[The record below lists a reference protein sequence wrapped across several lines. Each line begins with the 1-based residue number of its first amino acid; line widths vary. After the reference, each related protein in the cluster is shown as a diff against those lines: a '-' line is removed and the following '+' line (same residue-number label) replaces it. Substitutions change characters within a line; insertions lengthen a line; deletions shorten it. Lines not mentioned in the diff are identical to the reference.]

1 MSKKQYAKCEEY
13 WKNVEKLP
21 EFDTLVKASRLL
33 SNGGY
38 WGPEAE
44 ENIQPEDINVDALKI
59 QMKLFLQEYDE
70 NLDRDSISE
79 DDFQSLVERVMAT
92 LRERSSP
99 HAVEPRETL
108 LSAKRE
114 SIVCYIIR

>member
-1 MSKKQYAKCEEY
+1 MSKKQYSKCEEY

-21 EFDTLVKASRLL
+21 EFDTLVKASQLL

-44 ENIQPEDINVDALKI
+44 GSIQPEDINVDALKI
-59 QMKLFLQEYDE
+59 QMKMFLQEYDKS
-70 NLDRDSISE
+70 LDRDSISE

-92 LRERSSP
+92 LRERSSSQ
-99 HAVEPRETL
+99 AVEPRETL
-108 LSAKRE
+108 LSTKRE
-114 SIVCYIIR
+114 YFVCYIIR